1 MLMLGIFQ
9 TLLEATLSSLLLIV
23 LHDLVLFVQ
32 FKKREKHLLTSVL
45 LVKLQA
51 KSKQAFSLQL
61 Y

>member
-32 FKKREKHLLTSVL
+32 CKKREKHLLTSVTF
-45 LVKLQA
+45 
-51 KSKQAFSLQL
+51 SKIAG
-61 Y
+61 